1 MGANNQ
7 LYERSPEIYKATVTG
22 GQPWLLPEDYSPDAE
37 KMHEDYLRINDK
49 AVSLSESAAKD
60 IAQAK
65 EGLSALEQAGVDI
78 SVNLIQMGM
87 DAAGRA
93 VGLGM
98 LPFFMLTAGGAM
110 LEAEQ
115 EGADSWGQLG
125 YGLTKATIEVGTEKL
140 FDGLAGV
147 FGKGAADDVIEG
159 LIGKLTGSNTGRTL
173 LRAFAGAA
181 GEGTEEV
188 ISDLLDPFAKLI
200 YNDQA
205 LKEAW
210 ENRADL
216 RDQMLYDFL
225 IGAAMGGFGSVVSIA
240 TGQNAEKN
248 AKLGEADARKQA
260 NPAPQPPAEQ
270 KNTAL
275 SQAESTTVNT
285 DPAQHTAAEQAVID
299 EYHAAVDDKLVK
311 YIETVRANKGAK
323 IERYS
328 LKPVAERAAKD
339 IMQLTGVDASGNQT
353 AIEARIIEHILKRH
367 GENGTANH
375 SMRDINDIARIQ
387 YVLDNYDTA
396 AYGGK
401 SQAYQTVKPNGRP
414 GQADTVIFS
423 KAVNGTYYVIEAVPV
438 TKKKTVFI
446 TSAYMSKQKA
456 GDVQTADADA
466 WRVTS
471 ETKNAQT
478 PAVEDKAS
486 INSISQSGQ
495 KYNSNDQSAEVT
507 GSVGERAA
515 KGSPL
520 GGAVERSE
528 TEGATAAKPTDP
540 AEAAAER
547 EYRRLVENA
556 ITEGDFQRALA
567 LYREYNNPA
576 LRAYKEFYTLKT
588 FSEYAA
594 SQGYILAS
602 ETAIGADSIPF
613 PFEES
618 KRQTLKQEWEE
629 AAPPKEYDGVFDD
642 FAELNL
648 SRGENNALRELQSLS
663 ALSGYEYCIIIAD
676 GKASEPM
683 TSESK
688 NSVGF
693 LLDQYPGRVTLLHSH
708 TNATPPSVSDLR
720 MLLNEKVEK
729 IGSIGYNGDC
739 YIAYNDYGY
748 IPSLDEFNDVVK
760 DISKEV
766 DRELKYDPNFYNW
779 SFPERNYMAI
789 REQAY
794 RIVRYFE
801 WTMEGGRIDE

>member
-1 MGANNQ
+1 MASN
-7 LYERSPEIYKATVTG
+7 
-22 GQPWLLPEDYSPDAE
+22 
-37 KMHEDYLRINDK
+37 
-49 AVSLSESAAKD
+49 ES
-60 IAQAK
+60 
-65 EGLSALEQAGVDI
+65 G
-78 SVNLIQMGM
+78 N
-87 DAAGRA
+87 
-93 VGLGM
+93 
-98 LPFFMLTAGGAM
+98 
-110 LEAEQ
+110 
-115 EGADSWGQLG
+115 
-125 YGLTKATIEVGTEKL
+125 
-140 FDGLAGV
+140 
-147 FGKGAADDVIEG
+147 
-159 LIGKLTGSNTGRTL
+159 LIGKTKTAPAGIKTGVTAESGITG
-173 LRAFAGAA
+173 A
-181 GEGTEEV
+181 GET
-188 ISDLLDPFAKLI
+188 
-200 YNDQA
+200 
-205 LKEAW
+205 
-210 ENRADL
+210 
-216 RDQMLYDFL
+216 
-225 IGAAMGGFGSVVSIA
+225 
-240 TGQNAEKN
+240 
-248 AKLGEADARKQA
+248 
-260 NPAPQPPAEQ
+260 
-270 KNTAL
+270 
-275 SQAESTTVNT
+275 
-285 DPAQHTAAEQAVID
+285 
-299 EYHAAVDDKLVK
+299 
-311 YIETVRANKGAK
+311 
-323 IERYS
+323 
-328 LKPVAERAAKD
+328 VAE
-339 IMQLTGVDASGNQT
+339 ASAFNNT
-353 AIEARIIEHILKRH
+353 EA
-367 GENGTANH
+367 
-375 SMRDINDIARIQ
+375 
-387 YVLDNYDTA
+387 
-396 AYGGK
+396 
-401 SQAYQTVKPNGRP
+401 
-414 GQADTVIFS
+414 
-423 KAVNGTYYVIEAVPV
+423 
-438 TKKKTVFI
+438 
-446 TSAYMSKQKA
+446 
-456 GDVQTADADA
+456 
-466 WRVTS
+466 
-471 ETKNAQT
+471 
-478 PAVEDKAS
+478 
-486 INSISQSGQ
+486 QSGG
-495 KYNSNDQSAEVT
+495 KYNSGIQSAEVS

-515 KGSPL
+515 KGSPPENGSPF

-528 TEGATAAKPTDP
+528 TEGATAAKPTDS
-540 AEAAAER
+540 AEAAAEL

-556 ITEGDFQRALA
+556 ITEGDYQRALE

-594 SQGYILAS
+594 SQGYIPAS

-629 AAPPKEYDGVFDD
+629 AAPPKENDGVFDD

-648 SRGENNALRELQSLS
+648 SREENNALRELQSLS

>member
-486 INSISQSGQ
+486 INSISQSGG

-520 GGAVERSE
+520 GGAVSRRL
-528 TEGATAAKPTDP
+528 TEGGNSAAKPTTDP
-540 AEAAAER
+540 AEAAVEQ

-556 ITEGDFQRALA
+556 ITEGDYQRAVA

-594 SQGYILAS
+594 SQGYGVSPALAEEISRSHPVKNMSQDAETNNTAERITEDESVRNFRKDIKEGKVSLRISPQKQARHILGSKEHNAYR
-602 ETAIGADSIPF
+602 ERLANRGDF
-613 PFEES
+613 PAYIRE
-618 KRQTLKQEWEE
+618 
-629 AAPPKEYDGVFDD
+629 D
-642 FAELNL
+642 L
-648 SRGENNALRELQSLS
+648 SLA
-663 ALSGYEYCIIIAD
+663 ALSEIVKE
-676 GKASEPM
+676 KAG
-683 TSESK
+683 
-688 NSVGF
+688 N
-693 LLDQYPGRVTLLHSH
+693 
-708 TNATPPSVSDLR
+708 
-720 MLLNEKVEK
+720 
-729 IGSIGYNGDC
+729 GSIGQKTDRSFKEYVDCDEIIGYYYCKEEGKYVPTYRAMIIYSLGDKN
-739 YIAYNDYGY
+739 IH
-748 IPSLDEFNDVVK
+748 IVPVK
-760 DISKEV
+760 KLYEV
-766 DRELKYDPNFYNW
+766 KK
-779 SFPERNYMAI
+779 
-789 REQAY
+789 
-794 RIVRYFE
+794 
-801 WTMEGGRIDE
+801 